1 MRKIIPTR
9 TSLDEVEFISKNM
22 EGHTYHHHYHIL
34 WDIRNMIDKD
44 EINYFEIGTHS
55 GGSSCLMLKHPKK
68 TNVFAMDLETSTR
81 HDALKENV
89 KRYKRSDN
97 TFEYF
102 MGNSRDKETAKKV
115 RDNIKSVDMFFI
127 DGDHT
132 MQGVIDDFINYKDLV
147 NEGGYIIFDDYHDYQ
162 WSPEVKH
169 GVDLIVNEYLFDDY
183 EVLGFI
189 YNKLNASPDTM
200 IYNNEFVIRKKVK

>member
-68 TNVFAMDLETSTR
+68 TNVFAMDLEISTR

-132 MQGVIDDFINYKDLV
+132 MQGVIDDFIKYW
-147 NEGGYIIFDDYHDYQ
+147 E
-162 WSPEVKH
+162 
-169 GVDLIVNEYLFDDY
+169 
-183 EVLGFI
+183 
-189 YNKLNASPDTM
+189 
-200 IYNNEFVIRKKVK
+200 KKIL